1 MVAMKKIL
9 FAVVAVALV
18 AWIVVAIKKHPQ
30 AAKNTS
36 EVVNAPTTYIKTV
49 TDEKKNLEKK
59 VDVTS
64 LNHAIQQFQVQ
75 EGRYPKDL
83 NELVT
88 QHYLGKV
95 PDAPY
100 GYKINYDS
108 KSGTVTVTQQ

>member
-1 MVAMKKIL
+1 MTINMKTTLLTVA
-9 FAVVAVALV
+9 AL
-18 AWIVVAIKKHPQ
+18 ALLATGCNKDST
-30 AAKNTS
+30 AAKNAS
-36 EVVNAPTTYIKTV
+36 QVANAPTTYLKTV
-49 TDEKKNLEKK
+49 TDEKKTLEKK

-88 QHYLGKV
+88 EHYLGAI

-100 GYKINYDS
+100 GYKLNYDS
-108 KSGTVTVTQQ
+108 TSGTVTVAQQ

>member
-1 MVAMKKIL
+1 MNKIL
-9 FAVVAVALV
+9 FPVVAVGLI
-18 AWIVVAIKKHPQ
+18 AWAVIAIQKHPK
-30 AAKNTS
+30 AADGVS
-36 EVVNAPTTYIKTV
+36 QVANAPTTYIKTV
-49 TDEKKNLEKK
+49 TDEKKTLEKK

-88 QHYLGKV
+88 EHYLGQI

-100 GYKINYDS
+100 GYKLNYDS
-108 KSGTVTVTQQ
+108 SKGSVSVVQQ